1 MEETD
6 RARLKAK
13 IVSDLGALECEIASL
28 KKQTKPIP
36 PDNAIGRLTRM
47 EAIQAKSVAEAVL
60 NTAQI
65 RQIKL
70 DAALARIDSDH
81 LENDYGV
88 CIDCEEEIPLK
99 RLELMPESLKC
110 VHCADKR

>member
-13 IVSDLGALECEIASL
+13 IVADLGALECEIASL

-65 RQIKL
+65 RQAKL
-70 DAALARIDSDH
+70 ESALGRIDSD
-81 LENDYGV
+81 DYGI

>member
-13 IVSDLGALECEIASL
+13 IVADLAALSKEIASL
-28 KKQTKPIP
+28 KEQTKPIP

-65 RQIKL
+65 RQSKL
-70 DAALARIDSDH
+70 ESALGRIDSGED
-81 LENDYGV
+81 DYGV
-88 CIDCEEEIPLK
+88 CIDCEEDIPLK

>member
-6 RARLKAK
+6 RARLKVK
-13 IVSDLGALECEIASL
+13 IVADLAALECEIASL

-47 EAIQAKSVAEAVL
+47 EAIQAKSVAEA
-60 NTAQI
+60 
-65 RQIKL
+65 
-70 DAALARIDSDH
+70 ALARIDSD
-81 LENDYGV
+81 DYGI
-88 CIDCEEEIPLK
+88 CIDCGEEIPLK

>member
-6 RARLKAK
+6 RARLKVK
-13 IVSDLGALECEIASL
+13 IVADLGALECEIASL

-47 EAIQAKSVAEAVL
+47 EAIQAKSVAEA
-60 NTAQI
+60 
-65 RQIKL
+65 
-70 DAALARIDSDH
+70 ALARIDSD
-81 LENDYGV
+81 DYGI
-88 CIDCEEEIPLK
+88 CIDCGEEIPLK

>member
-13 IVSDLGALECEIASL
+13 IVADLGELSKEIASL

-65 RQIKL
+65 RQSKL
-70 DAALARIDSDH
+70 ESALGRIDSD
-81 LENDYGV
+81 DYGI
-88 CIDCEEEIPLK
+88 CIDCGEEIPLK